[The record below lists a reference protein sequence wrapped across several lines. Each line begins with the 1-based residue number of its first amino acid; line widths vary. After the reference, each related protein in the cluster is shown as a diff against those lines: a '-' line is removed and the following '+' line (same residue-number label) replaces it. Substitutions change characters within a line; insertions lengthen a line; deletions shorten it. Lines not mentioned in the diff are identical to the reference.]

1 MTSSIILRLVRRWYR
16 PDEAVE
22 RSRRTDEAHQRAIA
36 IRVKSESVERRVVAT
51 RRSYERASARM
62 NRNGGHV

>member
-1 MTSSIILRLVRRWYR
+1 MTSNLVLRLVRRWYH
-16 PDEAVE
+16 PDEAQE
-22 RSRRTDEAHQRAIA
+22 RLRRTEEAHQRAIA

>member
-1 MTSSIILRLVRRWYR
+1 MTSHLVLRLIRRWYT
-16 PDEAVE
+16 PGEAQE
-22 RSRRTDEAHQRAIA
+22 RAKRTEDARLRAIA

-62 NRNGGHV
+62 NRNGGHA

>member
-36 IRVKSESVERRVVAT
+36 IRVRSEETSRRVMAA
-51 RRSYERASARM
+51 RSSYERASARM
-62 NRNGGHV
+62 NRNGGHL